1 MLFTCNVAFPKPLR
15 IVCLSLIHKNDDQ
28 SGTPSAS
35 KYEASTVDNKDA
47 VNIGIEHV
55 QLVDQRTQGPLFN
68 TLGVWRSNPTVIRA
82 TVRPTA
88 GDWLSLGGTGQ
99 GCDDENKLNQRF

>member
-35 KYEASTVDNKDA
+35 KYEASTVDNNDA

-55 QLVDQRTQGPLFN
+55 QLVDQLDNGTVDQYFSCSALPICQSRVPL
-68 TLGVWRSNPTVIRA
+68 S
-82 TVRPTA
+82 
-88 GDWLSLGGTGQ
+88 GTPQEAKG
-99 GCDDENKLNQRF
+99 